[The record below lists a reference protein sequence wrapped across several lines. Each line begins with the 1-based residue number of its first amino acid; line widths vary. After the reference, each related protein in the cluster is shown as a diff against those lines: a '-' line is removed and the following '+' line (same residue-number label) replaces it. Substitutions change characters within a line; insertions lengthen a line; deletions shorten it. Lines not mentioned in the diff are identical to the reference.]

1 MDLCE
6 VLRVG
11 KSSNLLIDT
20 TKLEY
25 LVGCKN
31 IDLVLV
37 VSPLLIRKKVFFRYS
52 MYTIYVFQEQNDKS
66 VAEES

>member
-52 MYTIYVFQEQNDKS
+52 MYTTYVFQEQNDKS